1 MAYGCFTV
9 RGVPPTMEEARA
21 AVGGRA
27 GLWDRLMA
35 CAAERYRA
43 RPNFTFYGRN
53 HGWALVF
60 RKAGKALLGV
70 FPDRE
75 AVTALV
81 VLPVAEAALAASLDL
96 QAAVLDIVRGTP
108 QLKDGRWLFLPV
120 RSARDAADVE
130 RLVALKAEALR
141 RR

>member
-21 AVGGRA
+21 AVGGCA

-81 VLPVAEAALAASLDL
+81 VLPVAEAALAARSTCRRPCWTSC
-96 QAAVLDIVRGTP
+96 AAR
-108 QLKDGRWLFLPV
+108 
-120 RSARDAADVE
+120 RSSRTAAGCSCP
-130 RLVALKAEALR
+130 
-141 RR
+141 